1 MGVCQAIPRLSRGL
15 SQDTSHSAYMLFKP
29 SDSEQRS
36 HPPYYRG
43 CWHGVSRCFLWGWSL
58 TSSPLTAVYIPEDFI
73 LHAASLRQTC
83 VHCGI
88 FVAAA
93 TRRCPGSVSVPMC
106 RVMLSHPIPVEAL
119 VGLYPTNKLI
129 GHGPLPDRR
138 NFARETMLFRG
149 IIGYY
154 RHFRKGTEVPPLSPS
169 PGYVIHVFLTRSPL
183 TSLQVTHPGVRST
196 CMP

>member
-1 MGVCQAIPRLSRGL
+1 LLPTLSHLSVRTGPARRFRHRRSLRYLRISPLHRRFHAPLPTSRVLVCQAIPRLSRGL
-15 SQDTSHSAYMLFKP
+15 SQSTLYSAYMRFKP

-58 TSSPLTAVYIPEDFI
+58 SSEPLTAVYIPRDFI

-106 RVMLSHPIPVEAL
+106 RVMLSHPIPV
-119 VGLYPTNKLI
+119 
-129 GHGPLPDRR
+129 
-138 NFARETMLFRG
+138 
-149 IIGYY
+149 
-154 RHFRKGTEVPPLSPS
+154 
-169 PGYVIHVFLTRSPL
+169 
-183 TSLQVTHPGVRST
+183 
-196 CMP
+196 